1 MAGHLAFHT
10 EVVNVICEVIKI
22 HNKSPIGLYARSIF
36 TGPKYLIDVCAF
48 VRACI
53 LSYRGNNISFVAHQ
67 ISTQDHSN
75 FYPANIYYAH
85 PNDRWTGKIKLSS
98 RYS

>member
-36 TGPKYLIDVCAF
+36 TGPKYLIDVCIHACMHPIYLQIF
-48 VRACI
+48 TQPTFIMPIQMTGGQVR
-53 LSYRGNNISFVAHQ
+53 
-67 ISTQDHSN
+67 
-75 FYPANIYYAH
+75 
-85 PNDRWTGKIKLSS
+85 
-98 RYS
+98 